1 MIASLIKLNAPKTVF
16 FGIIAAVLVT
26 GILVGGSSQQST
38 AATDITIPDWVKNN
52 AAWWSSGEIADADYA
67 SGIEYMIEAGIIKV
81 ASAQGMTDGEP
92 FDELWDAI
100 VKLQNDFANIQVIDG
115 ITGPQGEQGTQGEQ
129 GPKGDQGSPGDSG
142 SADLSALEARITS
155 LENSMTNSGDYTIIY
170 SGTRLQVVK
179 IFEPHEVALIQTPTC
194 PRGEF
199 AAGFGINQQIGIPA
213 TLKPLDIGTFIQT
226 PISDFGKLAVRGTN
240 PNDVQLTTSFEIFC
254 GKIVSLDTVP

>member
-1 MIASLIKLNAPKTVF
+1 MAKILPKSVF
-16 FGIIAAVLVT
+16 FGIFVAIIVSS
-26 GILVGGSSQQST
+26 ILIIGTAEQTT
-38 AATDITIPDWVKNN
+38 AAKKVAIPGWIKNIATFWSQEQITD
-52 AAWWSSGEIADADYA
+52 GEFA
-67 SGIEYMIEAGIIKV
+67 SAIEFLINDGVIEVPAV
-81 ASAQGMTDGEP
+81 QQASAQGMTNGEP

>member
-1 MIASLIKLNAPKTVF
+1 MRKKSALLVFSVIVMIGGIMLGSTLQETNAAKKMN
-16 FGIIAAVLVT
+16 
-26 GILVGGSSQQST
+26 
-38 AATDITIPDWVKNN
+38 IPGWIKNN
-52 AAWWSSGEIADADYA
+52 AQWWAQNQITDEDFA
-67 SGIEYMIEAGIIKV
+67 SGIEYMINDGIIDIPAVQV
-81 ASAQGMTDGEP
+81 ASAQGMTNGQP

-100 VKLQNDFANIQVIDG
+100 TKLQNDLSEIQISDG
-115 ITGPQGEQGTQGEQ
+115 IPGPQGEQGLTGSQ

-155 LENSMTNSGDYTIIY
+155 LENSMTNSGDYTIVY

-179 IFEPHEVALIQTPTC
+179 IFEPYEVALLQTPTC

-240 PNDVQLTTSFEIFC
+240 PNDVPLTTSFEIFC
-254 GKIVSLDTVP
+254 GKIVPLDTIP

>member
-1 MIASLIKLNAPKTVF
+1 MNPPKTIF
-16 FGIIAAVLVT
+16 FGIIAAVLVS

-38 AATDITIPDWVKNN
+38 AAQDLIIPGWVKNN
-52 AAWWSSGEIADADYA
+52 AAWWSNGEIADADYA

-81 ASAQGMTDGEP
+81 ASAQGMTDGQP

-100 VKLQNDFANIQVIDG
+100 IKLQNDLSEIQISDG
-115 ITGPQGEQGTQGEQ
+115 IPGPQGEQGLTGSQ

-155 LENSMTNSGDYTIIY
+155 LENSMTNSGDYTIVY

-179 IFEPHEVALIQTPTC
+179 IFEPYEVALLQTPTC

-240 PNDVQLTTSFEIFC
+240 PNDVPLTTSFEIFC
-254 GKIVSLDTVP
+254 GKIVPLDTIP